1 MLLYNIT
8 FGIDKGIEEEWI
20 AWMKENYLPE
30 VLKTGMFSDYK
41 MYKVLTNDDET
52 SVSYSIQCF
61 SSSIEEVL
69 RYLNEFAPALVEVHR
84 ARFKDQHVAFNTL
97 LDEI

>member
-41 MYKVLTNDDET
+41 MYKVLTHDDET

-61 SSSIEEVL
+61 SSSIEDIKYSKAIRL
-69 RYLNEFAPALVEVHR
+69 SG
-84 ARFKDQHVAFNTL
+84 
-97 LDEI
+97 